1 MTHQTSWVE
10 STGECL
16 GQQLTFGLHCAPKR
30 GKCYHGPDQKPIHPC
45 SRPCWSYSGSSGST
59 CILLST
65 ANAKHCNMMWCGV
78 THVQILRVPG
88 GVSEQEEVQV
98 QVTRLLVE
106 SYFDVVRKNLQDAVP
121 KAVMHFLVNSVQRG
135 LQQHLIHTL
144 YR

>member
-1 MTHQTSWVE
+1 MAMSEHQHLFAGCV
-10 STGECL
+10 
-16 GQQLTFGLHCAPKR
+16 
-30 GKCYHGPDQKPIHPC
+30 
-45 SRPCWSYSGSSGST
+45 
-59 CILLST
+59 
-65 ANAKHCNMMWCGV
+65 GV
-78 THVQILRVPG
+78 TLQSPVQLLQQHAVCLQILRVPG

-135 LQQHLIHTL
+135 LQQHLIRSL

>member
-1 MTHQTSWVE
+1 MQA
-10 STGECL
+10 CL
-16 GQQLTFGLHCAPKR
+16 LC
-30 GKCYHGPDQKPIHPC
+30 
-45 SRPCWSYSGSSGST
+45 
-59 CILLST
+59 
-65 ANAKHCNMMWCGV
+65 
-78 THVQILRVPG
+78 VQILRVPG

>member
-1 MTHQTSWVE
+1 MLWT
-10 STGECL
+10 
-16 GQQLTFGLHCAPKR
+16 
-30 GKCYHGPDQKPIHPC
+30 
-45 SRPCWSYSGSSGST
+45 
-59 CILLST
+59 
-65 ANAKHCNMMWCGV
+65 V
-78 THVQILRVPG
+78 TLQILRVPG

-144 YR
+144 YRSPGTAALGAYQTLQFWHRSSKQTVTSLLRGM

>member
-1 MTHQTSWVE
+1 MVSGVSQAKQPHVMWSMT
-10 STGECL
+10 
-16 GQQLTFGLHCAPKR
+16 
-30 GKCYHGPDQKPIHPC
+30 
-45 SRPCWSYSGSSGST
+45 
-59 CILLST
+59 
-65 ANAKHCNMMWCGV
+65 
-78 THVQILRVPG
+78 VQILRVPG

>member
-1 MTHQTSWVE
+1 MTSSASQFSQDVSCCACAVE
-10 STGECL
+10 AGEQDCDC
-16 GQQLTFGLHCAPKR
+16 CA
-30 GKCYHGPDQKPIHPC
+30 Y
-45 SRPCWSYSGSSGST
+45 T
-59 CILLST
+59 L
-65 ANAKHCNMMWCGV
+65 
-78 THVQILRVPG
+78 QILRVPG

-144 YR
+144 YRSATHISIT